1 MKGEP
6 ISKVWTMILPVAV
19 IGVIYYGYSTPGF
32 VGQRIQVVVNPLLE
46 LGHSIVGFVF
56 GI

>member
-1 MKGEP
+1 MKGAP
-6 ISKVWTMILPVAV
+6 ISKFWTMILPAAV

-46 LGHSIVGFVF
+46 LGHTIVGFVF

>member
-1 MKGEP
+1 MKGQP
-6 ISKVWTMILPVAV
+6 ISKFWTIILPAAV

-32 VGQRIQVVVNPLLE
+32 VGRQIQGVVNPLLD

>member
-1 MKGEP
+1 MKGQP
-6 ISKVWTMILPVAV
+6 ISKFWTMLLPAAV
-19 IGVIYYGYSTPGF
+19 MGVIYYGYSSQGF
-32 VGQRIQVVVNPLLE
+32 VGRQIQVIVDPLLE